1 MQRSFRM
8 AFIVITACLPAV
20 ALVGCATGHAGKS
33 SKKIKITKLDELPQ
47 HTYPVSVKASEMVKS
62 ADKIARLAQKVR
74 SDVEGDLATYEI
86 NDATTLKRL
95 YGTLL
100 QIDLIENKYD
110 SALSRFEQIRGL
122 EDKEASKLTT
132 GLVTKAAIAAR
143 REAGRGAG
151 AATYKRA
158 FRRYLDALLAELPW
172 DVVGDTIK
180 ENKGRQEIFSETFF
194 MGLVQAQMDPV
205 VEQTGELNADLASAV
220 LSIHYRMKERLPL
233 RDDTIAAY
241 QKMIDDNK
249 VARKPDIWAAR
260 TVTLSQHQNLNPVLM
275 AVWDS
280 GTDVKVFEDFLWTN
294 PQETLNG
301 KDDDHNGYIDDVHG
315 IAYDIH
321 ARRTTGLLC
330 GLGSAAD
337 RLPDVMSHMKGF
349 MDLLSAIDSPEA
361 SALKQHLAGLDPGS
375 VEGFIEDLGLAGNY
389 AHGTHVAGLMVDGN
403 PFARL
408 LIARLSYD
416 HNIPPVARTA
426 DWGKRDGAK
435 CRDTVAYFQKQGV
448 RVVNMSWGEAL
459 ADAESSLEQNGIGD
473 SAEQR
478 RAMARE
484 VFGYQK
490 EGLYEA
496 IKGAPDI
503 LFVCAAGNADNDV
516 EFEEHIASSF
526 DLPNL
531 LVVGAVDQ
539 AGDPTSFTSFGGTVQ
554 VYANGFEVDSY
565 VPGGKRMKMSGTSM
579 ASPNVANL
587 AGKILATS
595 PKLTPPQ
602 VIALIKKGADMR
614 TTGETALLLMNPK
627 RTLQLME

>member
-1 MQRSFRM
+1 MWLSFRT
-8 AFIVITACLPAV
+8 AFVLIVACLPAT
-20 ALVGCATGHAGKS
+20 ALVGCVTGPAGKP

-47 HTYPVSVKASEMVKS
+47 HTYPVSMNASELVKS
-62 ADKIARLAQKVR
+62 ADEIAKLARRVR
-74 SDVEGDLATYEI
+74 SDVEGDLAACEI
-86 NDATTLKRL
+86 NDATTLKRW

-100 QIDLIENKYD
+100 QIDLIESKYD
-110 SALSRFEQIRGL
+110 SALSRFEQIRKL
-122 EDKEASKLTT
+122 EDKEPRKLTI
-132 GLVTKAAIAAR
+132 GLISKAAIAAR
-143 REAGRGAG
+143 REVGPGADE
-151 AATYKRA
+151 AAYKQA
-158 FRRYLDALLAELPW
+158 FRRHLDARLAELPW

-180 ENKGRQEIFSETFF
+180 ENKGRQEIFSETLF

-220 LSIHYRMKERLPL
+220 LSIHFRIKERLPL
-233 RDDTIAAY
+233 KGEIVAAY
-241 QKMIDDNK
+241 QKMIDANK
-249 VARKPDIWAAR
+249 VARKPDIWADR
-260 TVTLSQHQNLNPVLM
+260 TVTFSQHQNLNPVLM
-275 AVWDS
+275 AAWDS
-280 GTDVKVFEDFLWTN
+280 GTDAKVFENLLWTN

-321 ARRTTGLLC
+321 AKRTPGLRC
-330 GLGSAAD
+330 GLGNAAD
-337 RLPDVMSHMKGF
+337 RLPDAMNHMKGF
-349 MDLLSAIDSPEA
+349 MDLQSAIDSPEA
-361 SALKQHLAGLDPGS
+361 SALKQHLGGLDSGS
-375 VEGFIEDLGLAGNY
+375 IEGFIEDLGLAGNY
-389 AHGTHVAGLMVDGN
+389 AHGTHVAGLMVEGN

-416 HNIPPVARTA
+416 HNIPPVARTV

-459 ADAESSLEQNGIGD
+459 ADAESSLEQNGIGK
-473 SAEQR
+473 SAQQR

-484 VFGYQK
+484 VFSYQK

-496 IKGAPDI
+496 IKGAPEI

-516 EFEEHIASSF
+516 EFDEYIASSF

-539 AGDPTSFTSFGGTVQ
+539 AGDPTSFTSFGRTVQ

-565 VPGGKRMKMSGTSM
+565 VPGGRRMKMSGTSM

-587 AGKILATS
+587 AGKILATD

-602 VIALIKKGADMR
+602 VIALIEKGADEQ
-614 TTGETALLLMNPK
+614 TTGEMTFLLTNP
-627 RTLQLME
+627 RQTLRMME